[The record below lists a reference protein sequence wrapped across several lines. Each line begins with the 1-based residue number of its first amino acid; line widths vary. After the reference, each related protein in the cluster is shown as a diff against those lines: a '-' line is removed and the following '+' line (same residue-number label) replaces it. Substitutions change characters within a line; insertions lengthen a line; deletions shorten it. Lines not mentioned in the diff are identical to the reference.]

1 MGFPANISREVLKRS
16 DERES
21 LSRALAEILSGI
33 RSEWELTV
41 PELAAVLNRPQGTV
55 KGWLGKN
62 GAVGLDSTL
71 DPNTQGLIDFIEIYN
86 MIASFYVSIA
96 DQRSWLRTTSVQ
108 FGNRTPLEMMS
119 ENPHNLMIA
128 REVVSRMLNP

>member
-1 MGFPANISREVLKRS
+1 MGFPANISREVLKRN

-21 LSRALAEILSGI
+21 LSRALAEMLSGI
-33 RSEWELTV
+33 RSEWELTL

-55 KGWLGKN
+55 KGWLSKD
-62 GAVGLDSTL
+62 GAVGLDATL

-86 MIASFYVSIA
+86 MVASFYVSTA
-96 DQRSWLRTTSVQ
+96 DQRSWLRTASAQ
-108 FGNRTPLEMMS
+108 FGNMSPFQMMS

-128 REVVSRMLNP
+128 REIVSRMLNP